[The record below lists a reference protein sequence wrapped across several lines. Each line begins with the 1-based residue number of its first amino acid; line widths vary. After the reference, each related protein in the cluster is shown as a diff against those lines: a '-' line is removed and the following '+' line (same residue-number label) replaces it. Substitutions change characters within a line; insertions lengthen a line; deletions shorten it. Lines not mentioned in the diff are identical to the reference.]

1 MDTDMLET
9 SPLPK
14 DGLNKKKPRV
24 AFHLSAGPQ
33 DFNTNAPWIPDAS
46 VRICQLRGI
55 QYCSTAACEY
65 NYACLKDRF
74 LSDSFPFTNSEKQV
88 A

>member
-1 MDTDMLET
+1 MLET

-46 VRICQLRGI
+46 VRICQLRESNI
-55 QYCSTAACEY
+55 VLQLHVNTTM
-65 NYACLKDRF
+65 L
-74 LSDSFPFTNSEKQV
+74 V
-88 A
+88 